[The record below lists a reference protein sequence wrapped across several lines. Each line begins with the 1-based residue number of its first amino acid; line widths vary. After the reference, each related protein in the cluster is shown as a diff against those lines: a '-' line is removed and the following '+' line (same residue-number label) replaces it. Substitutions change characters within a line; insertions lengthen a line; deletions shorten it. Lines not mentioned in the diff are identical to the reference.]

1 MNAEKFWNRVNFLIK
16 ENNTTQQS
24 LSVTCGFNPRRIQ
37 NLSTGNR
44 FPDVQEGILIAQV
57 LNTTV
62 EYLVTGKESSPYKE
76 ELDSLKSDLRA
87 LSEKYS
93 H

>member
-1 MNAEKFWNRVNFLIK
+1 MFVSRINNLLSRLGKTKAQFYQDLSLPNNALTKWKYNAVPNVE
-16 ENNTTQQS
+16 TA
-24 LSVTCGFNPRRIQ
+24 FNVARY
-37 NLSTGNR
+37 
-44 FPDVQEGILIAQV
+44 